1 MAETVQTTTKQ
12 RSKSVASAILDTEEG
27 TFLGRTAGSWA
38 KILVFYFFYYSF
50 LALLFFGC
58 INLISWRIEGAN
70 EGEFP
75 MINSRLD
82 EPGLSVYPHNT
93 IIADENNEQLDYTF
107 GSMKKVK
114 SPTAAQTA
122 MKEENDFIVSQY
134 VRRIINPALAKCS
147 KKDPITK
154 SAKKMKAL
162 IAKNLEKGTPI
173 VALKIN
179 RVHKW
184 TPVAVRSASD
194 VLKAALD
201 ANKAR
206 FQKEVVY
213 FTCEETKAKYG
224 EEGKTNLKHVEFYN
238 PAGSKKSCGLG
249 AKTKNLGCIP
259 TSYYMENAKSINPRF
274 TGHNPFTGETV
285 LNADLEWGSA
295 YTPGCWPF
303 AYASVVAVDKS
314 LPVAVKCQIH
324 LENVNAVVD
333 NPANYGW
340 VKFGFQGKDLN
351 QK

>member
-1 MAETVQTTTKQ
+1 MTETTASKK
-12 RSKSVASAILDTEEG
+12 RSQSVASAIFDPKQG

-58 INLISWRIEGAN
+58 IKLIGWRIEGAN

-82 EPGLSVYPHNT
+82 EPGLTVYPHNT
-93 IIADENNEQLDYTF
+93 IIGDENNEQLDYTY
-107 GSMKKVK
+107 GSMNKVK
-114 SPTAAQTA
+114 SPTADQTS

-134 VRRIINPALAKCS
+134 ERRIINPALAKCS
-147 KKDPITK
+147 KKDPIAK

-162 IAKNLEKGTPI
+162 ISKNLEKGTPI

-179 RVHKW
+179 RVHRW
-184 TPVAVRSASD
+184 TPVTVRSASES
-194 VLKAALD
+194 LKAALD

-206 FQKEVVY
+206 FQKNVVY

-224 EEGKTNLKHVEFYN
+224 EADKVNLKHVEFYN
-238 PAGSKKSCGLG
+238 PVGSKKSCGLG

-259 TSYYMENAKSINPRF
+259 ASYYFENAKSSNPRF
-274 TGHNPFTGETV
+274 TGHNPFTVEPV
-285 LNADLEWGSA
+285 ENAPAREWGDS

-303 AYASVVAVDKS
+303 AYASVVSVDKS

-324 LENVNAVVD
+324 LENVNSVLD